1 MYNKNDI
8 KYFRK
13 QLLHWFKSNQREFPW
28 RKKEISNYEIII
40 SEILLQ
46 RTKANTVAKYYHVF
60 FGQYPDWKSLIN
72 ATIEDLERTLKPLGL
87 YKHRAKRLNKI
98 IDEFKKK
105 DGLMPKNKGELQ
117 DSNLATLYLSNAY
130 ELFILNKRAPLLDV
144 NMARVLSRYF
154 NPKEIKDVR
163 NDKELQALSRIVINV
178 KNCKELN
185 WAILDFASLIC
196 KSKKPSCCTCILSS
210 RCKFNKL
217 YKNSARGIGQ
227 ADEPRL
233 NIYYDDKRIE
243 DNPDKPLKLLSLFSG
258 CGGMDLGFEGDFIV
272 HKNSINKKHDPDFIS
287 KTVNKNYVKVKATKF
302 QTVFAN
308 DNLKDAR
315 NAWVNFF
322 QKRGHS
328 PEIYHVDSIIDLVKL
343 HQQGVSV
350 FPEKVDIVTGG
361 FPCQDFSIA
370 GKRNGLK
377 SHKDH
382 NGKVIKKGIP
392 SIETRGQLY
401 MWMKQ
406 VIDIV
411 EPKLF
416 VAENVK
422 GLVNLS
428 NVKDI
433 IQQDFASANGN
444 GYIVLP
450 PQILHAA
457 DYGVP
462 QSRERVFFIG
472 LKKSELRK
480 GVLNELKKAVIN
492 TEFLPYPKPSHSDSN
507 NQDGSLKWVKLKD
520 IFKDIVEPEFSS
532 DPSQMFY
539 SKAKFMGKHCQGQT
553 EINPE
558 GISPTIRAEHHGNI
572 EFRRLSIQN
581 GGKIENELN
590 IGLTQRRLTPREC
603 ALIQTF
609 PNDYDFVI
617 PQSDRKFFV
626 SPSSAYKL
634 IGNAVPPLLSYHL
647 ARRLEKLWFTYFK
660 GEDVWW
666 LDQEEERGKSLTIK
680 F

>member
-8 KYFRK
+8 KYFRQ
-13 QLLHWFKSNQREFPW
+13 QLLLWFKSNQREFPW
-28 RKKEISNYEIII
+28 REEGISNYEIII

-60 FGQYPDWKSLIN
+60 FEQYPDWQSLIN
-72 ATIEDLERTLKPLGL
+72 ATIEDLEILLKPLGL
-87 YKHRAKRLNKI
+87 YKHRAKRLSKI

-105 DGLMPKNKGELQ
+105 DGLMPKNKGELK

-154 NPKEIKDVR
+154 NPKEFKDVR
-163 NDKELQALSRIVINV
+163 NDKELQALSRIVVNV

-185 WAILDFASLIC
+185 WAILDFAALTC
-196 KSKKPSCCTCILSS
+196 KSKKPSCTTCILNS

-217 YKNSARGIGQ
+217 DENSSKVVDQ
-227 ADEPRL
+227 ANEPQL
-233 NIYYDDKRIE
+233 NIYYDDSKIM

-258 CGGMDLGFEGDFIV
+258 CGGMDLGFEGDFLV
-272 HKNSINKKHDPDFIS
+272 HKKSINKKLNPDFIS
-287 KTVNKNYVKVKATKF
+287 KTISKDYVKVKSTRF

-315 NAWVNFF
+315 NAWVSFF
-322 QKRGHS
+322 QKRGYS
-328 PEIYHVDSIIDLVKL
+328 PEIYHVDSIVDLVKL

-350 FPEKVDIVTGG
+350 FPKKIDIITGG

-382 NGKVIKKGIP
+382 NGKIIKKGVP
-392 SIETRGQLY
+392 SVETRGQLY

-411 EPKLF
+411 EPKIF

-450 PQILHAA
+450 PQVLHAA

-492 TEFLPYPKPSHSDSN
+492 PELLPYPMPSHSNSN
-507 NQDGSLKWVKLKD
+507 NQDESLKRVKLKD
-520 IFKDIVEPEFSS
+520 IFKDIAEPEFSS

-581 GGKIENELN
+581 GGKIDNELN

-609 PNDYDFVI
+609 PLDYDFVI
-617 PQSDRKFFV
+617 PQSGRKFFI
-626 SPSSAYKL
+626 SPSAAYKL

-660 GEDVWW
+660 G
-666 LDQEEERGKSLTIK
+666 
-680 F
+680 

>member
-1 MYNKNDI
+1 MYNKNNI
-8 KYFRK
+8 KFFRK
-13 QLLHWFKSNQREFPW
+13 QLLDWFKSNRRVFPW
-28 RKKEISNYEIII
+28 REEGLTNYEIII

-46 RTKANTVAKYYHVF
+46 RTKAETVAKYYHEF
-60 FGQYPDWKSLIN
+60 LEKYPDWQNLTK
-72 ATIEDLERTLKPLGL
+72 ATIEDLENILRPLGL
-87 YKHRAKRLNKI
+87 YKHRAKRLSKISNEYIQKNGLLPRNK
-98 IDEFKKK
+98 
-105 DGLMPKNKGELQ
+105 NELQ
-117 DSNLATLYLSNAY
+117 ESSLSTLYISNAY

-154 NPKEIKDVR
+154 NPKEFKDVR
-163 NDKELQALSRIVINV
+163 NDKELQALSKIVVNV

-185 WAILDFASLIC
+185 WSILDFAALIC
-196 KSKKPSCCTCILSS
+196 KSRKPSCSSCPLSIK
-210 RCKFNKL
+210 CEYNKQ
-217 YKNSARGIGQ
+217 KTQIINDTNQ
-227 ADEPRL
+227 VDESQL
-233 NIYYDDKRIE
+233 NIFYDNKRIIE
-243 DNPDKPLKLLSLFSG
+243 NPDKPLKLLSLFSG

-272 HKNSINKKHDPDFIS
+272 HKNSINKKHNPDFID
-287 KTVNKNYVKVKATKF
+287 KTINKNYVRVKATKF

-308 DNLKDAR
+308 DILKNAR
-315 NAWVNFF
+315 NAWVNYF
-322 QKRGHS
+322 QKRGYS
-328 PEIYHVDSIIDLVKL
+328 PEIYHVESIVDLVKL

-382 NGKVIKKGIP
+382 NGKIIKKEIP

-411 EPKLF
+411 KPNIF
-416 VAENVK
+416 IAENVK

-433 IQQDFASANGN
+433 MQQDFASANGN

-450 PQILHAA
+450 PQVLHAA
-457 DYGVP
+457 NYGVP

-472 LKKSELRK
+472 LKKSELNK
-480 GVLNELKKAVIN
+480 GVLKELEMDKIN
-492 TEFLPYPKPSHSDSN
+492 QELLPYPAPSHSFSK
-507 NQDGSLKWVKLKD
+507 NQNGYLEYVKLKD
-520 IFKDIVEPEFSS
+520 IFNNLAEPELSS

-572 EFRRLSIQN
+572 EYRRLSIQN

-590 IGLTQRRLTPREC
+590 IGLYERRLTPREC

-609 PNDYDFVI
+609 PPDYDFVI
-617 PQSDRKFFV
+617 PQSGRKFFV
-626 SPSSAYKL
+626 SPSVAYKL
-634 IGNAVPPLLSYHL
+634 IGNAVPPLLAYHL
-647 ARRLEKLWFTYFK
+647 AKRIEKLWDKYFK
-660 GEDVWW
+660 E
-666 LDQEEERGKSLTIK
+666 
-680 F
+680 